1 MRSVASPR
9 TTPVSRRAGMS
20 RAHWSET
27 PSPRIAYRGSVKRL
41 RQLSAALVVAAG
53 ALAPVAGAAGA
64 PPPRTA
70 SGPASGPV
78 HGLGQMG
85 VAITTVT
92 WAGYSIALPEAF
104 AQRSAKNCF
113 TDKGSFVIV
122 GSYRALGGC
131 MSLGPLSGTTVLLGQ
146 GGPVF
151 SPIPAVFAG
160 DQSFHGVKVQELVG
174 TDAFGGTSFDTSYLL
189 ALLPGRDT
197 WIYVGAPGAV
207 PSRALTVARQIV
219 ATVRAVRPSGPGGL
233 ARSPRG
239 SFIGSWHVHDAELT
253 ITSLRQGVI
262 SGRGDCSCEEVDTLS
277 LSPSADGSAVNAT
290 VTAVGAIGVGGKR
303 VADPHPNEV
312 VGQKLF
318 FEFIEPH
325 LMLQVTVPN
334 EPGDLSVSF
343 GNPFWCGHGLAMLYT
358 PVCGA

>member
-1 MRSVASPR
+1 
-9 TTPVSRRAGMS
+9 MS

-146 GGPVF
+146 GGP
-151 SPIPAVFAG
+151 AG
-160 DQSFHGVKVQELVG
+160 QGLAGQVLVALGEGGLGLVLQLVGLALELGGLELDPLLGRGHVGHAATDLLEVLQELLVG
-174 TDAFGGTSFDTSYLL
+174 
-189 ALLPGRDT
+189 
-197 WIYVGAPGAV
+197 
-207 PSRALTVARQIV
+207 
-219 ATVRAVRPSGPGGL
+219 
-233 ARSPRG
+233 
-239 SFIGSWHVHDAELT
+239 
-253 ITSLRQGVI
+253 
-262 SGRGDCSCEEVDTLS
+262 EV
-277 LSPSADGSAVNAT
+277 
-290 VTAVGAIGVGGKR
+290 
-303 VADPHPNEV
+303 E
-312 VGQKLF
+312 
-318 FEFIEPH
+318 
-325 LMLQVTVPN
+325 
-334 EPGDLSVSF
+334 
-343 GNPFWCGHGLAMLYT
+343 
-358 PVCGA
+358 

>member
-1 MRSVASPR
+1 MSPR
-9 TTPVSRRAGMS
+9 ALERDPLSQDRVPWVREKAPTAQRRLG
-20 RAHWSET
+20 R
-27 PSPRIAYRGSVKRL
+27 RRR
-41 RQLSAALVVAAG
+41 

-207 PSRALTVARQIV
+207 PSRPLRSLG
-219 ATVRAVRPSGPGGL
+219 RSSPRSGPCVLQGRGVW
-233 ARSPRG
+233 RGPRG
-239 SFIGSWHVHDAELT
+239 EAL
-253 ITSLRQGVI
+253 
-262 SGRGDCSCEEVDTLS
+262 
-277 LSPSADGSAVNAT
+277 
-290 VTAVGAIGVGGKR
+290 
-303 VADPHPNEV
+303 
-312 VGQKLF
+312 
-318 FEFIEPH
+318 
-325 LMLQVTVPN
+325 
-334 EPGDLSVSF
+334 
-343 GNPFWCGHGLAMLYT
+343 
-358 PVCGA
+358 